1 MSGASGGKAGHG
13 GGGKKKHHD
22 DDHGEEHPDERWL
35 VTYADMVTLLMVLF
49 IVLFAMSTVD
59 VEKYKALKDSLA
71 IGFGQNNSILNGQ
84 SPMSNS
90 KGAADPGED
99 AQSMQQLM
107 ATVPDEQKATITKI
121 VQENDRLRR
130 GRQMGDAEAEVNR
143 LLEAWLKIDR
153 ALKAKG
159 MREDVRVTVDER
171 GLVVSLVSQH
181 IVFAP
186 DIASLTPLG
195 QRVVD
200 TLAPVLKSLPEP
212 LEIDGHTNQEKVKP
226 AFYPTDWELSLARA
240 ATVLRRLEEVHR
252 IPARR
257 LRATGFGHTKPLIDP
272 KKPGSQEINK
282 RVDII
287 VLSQQPAETRALL
300 GEAYAE
306 LQRQAVFAGERATA
320 ARAATPATPARTGD
334 TTPNPTAESRRTT
347 P

>member
-22 DDHGEEHPDERWL
+22 DDHGDEHPDERWL

-49 IVLFAMSTVD
+49 IVMFAMSTVD
-59 VEKYKALKDSLA
+59 EKKYEQLKDGLT
-71 IGFGQNNSILNGQ
+71 IGFGGEASILSGA
-84 SPMSNS
+84 SPMTNS
-90 KGAADPGED
+90 KGAADPGAD

-107 ATVPDEQKATITKI
+107 AQVPKEEQATVTKI
-121 VQENDRLRR
+121 IQETDRLRM
-130 GRQMGDAEAEVNR
+130 GREMGDAEAEVDR
-143 LLEAWLKIDR
+143 LLAAWRKIDR
-153 ALKAKG
+153 ALKNKG
-159 MREDVRVTVDER
+159 MRDDVRVTVDER

-181 IVFAP
+181 IVFEP
-186 DIASLTPLG
+186 DVASLTPLG

-240 ATVLRRLEEVHR
+240 ATVLRRLEEVHK
-252 IPARR
+252 IPASR

-272 KKPGSQEINK
+272 RKPGSQVVNK

-300 GEAYAE
+300 GDAYAE
-306 LQRQAVFAGERATA
+306 LQRQAVFAGEKATP
-320 ARAATPATPARTGD
+320 ARAATPARTSG